1 MGMDASEMEDQAKMN
16 VLRIMNQVT
25 DKYMTEE
32 TLKLGEGL
40 SLKGGRLI
48 VASTDAGLINILE
61 QSSIKCYYIPGQL
74 LPVFTLNEVI
84 SKLKDIVRN
93 EGIDIIEA
101 MDDISA
107 VQGFFVSRGTGKDF
121 ITNFLTRRITWMD
134 RVIGWGKCVVVPT
147 KEAGRQL
154 IEAFRVPHHRL
165 RFIPLGIKVMDG
177 RTPQYQ
183 IPGADKTISVL
194 LNPLNIEENNL
205 DIVRIISRVSKFIPD
220 VKAVIFLT
228 HKKGEKKCREH
239 FLHMIKRYDAARV
252 VRIVEPYG
260 LHSEELYQS
269 GILLLND
276 CADITNLRFLIEAGG
291 RGTAVIARKERGALD
306 IINDGENG
314 LLVSWEDERTIVNT
328 LLRILRDRKLAGS
341 LAQNMKAYVI
351 QEYAHDRTISLR
363 LNLYDDIISAQK
375 ILVTEEEDNIS
386 KIITLC
392 SYLRAVKERFPRAR
406 IAVLG
411 ETKYRDIFKS
421 QGGVDE
427 VITRTKKYRGVL
439 RRRYTLIK
447 MLQRE
452 YYDIGINVRE
462 DRFSRLFLSLVCARR
477 IYHKREIPMSQEAG
491 FLLEISQ
498 SDKNYIEEFLS
509 DEWVGAGQGIM
520 GLNIGRE
527 KREIKTWGLENF
539 IRLSDEAARH
549 FSLRTVLTGSQGDL
563 MEAAEFVRLSRTRPI
578 NAVGKT
584 GLMELAALINRCC
597 LYVTTDTLPLYIACA
612 VDTPTIAISGPTDP
626 RAALSSLNNLVVV
639 RKAMRCS
646 PCNRKRCSDPACIY
660 TITPE
665 DVLECIK
672 KLNICSTAKIELEA
686 G

>member
-1 MGMDASEMEDQAKMN
+1 
-16 VLRIMNQVT
+16 
-25 DKYMTEE
+25 MTEE

-48 VASTDAGLINILE
+48 VASTDAGLINTLE
-61 QSSIKCYYIPGQL
+61 QAAIKCYYIPGQL
-74 LPVFTLNEVI
+74 LPIFTLNEVI

-107 VQGFFVSRGTGKDF
+107 VQGFFGARVTGKDF

-165 RFIPLGIKVMDG
+165 RFIPLGMKVMDG

-183 IPGADKTISVL
+183 IPGTDKSISIL
-194 LNPLNIEENNL
+194 LNPLNIEENNP
-205 DIVRIISRVSKFIPD
+205 DIVRIISKVSKFIPD
-220 VKAVIFLT
+220 VKATIFLT
-228 HKKGEKKCREH
+228 HKKGEKKHRAH
-239 FLHMIKRYDAARV
+239 FLHMIKRYDATRA

-260 LHSEELYQS
+260 LHSAELYQS

-276 CADITNLRFLIEAGG
+276 CADITNLRFLIEAGL
-291 RGTAVIARKERGALD
+291 RGVAVIARKERGALD

-328 LLRILRDRKLAGS
+328 LLKILRDRGLAAS
-341 LAQNMKAYVI
+341 LAKNMKAYVTR
-351 QEYAHDRTISLR
+351 EYDYDRTISLR
-363 LNLYDDIISAQK
+363 LNLYDEVLSAQK
-375 ILVTEEEDNIS
+375 ILVAEEEGNIK
-386 KIITLC
+386 KIITLFP
-392 SYLRAVKERFPRAR
+392 YLRAVKERFPRAH

-411 ETKYRDIFKS
+411 EAKYRNLFKS

-427 VITRTKKYRGVL
+427 VITRTKKNMGVL
-439 RRRYTLIK
+439 RRCYALIK
-447 MLQRE
+447 MLQKE

-462 DRFSRLFLSLVCARR
+462 DRFNRLFLSLVCARR
-477 IYHKREIPMSQEAG
+477 IYHKREIPMSQGAG
-491 FLLEISQ
+491 FRLEISQ
-498 SDKNYIEEFLS
+498 SHKNYIEEFLA

-520 GLNIGRE
+520 GLNIGRG
-527 KREIKTWGLENF
+527 KREVKTWGLENF
-539 IRLSDEAARH
+539 MRLTDEAARH
-549 FSLRTVLTGSQGDL
+549 FSLRTVLTGSQDDVVD
-563 MEAAEFVRLSRTRPI
+563 AAEFIRLSRTRPI

-584 GLMELAALINRCC
+584 SLMELAALINRCC

-612 VDTPTIAISGPTDP
+612 VGTPTIAISGPTDP
-626 RAALSSLNNLVVV
+626 RAALPSLDNLVVV

-646 PCNRKRCSDPACIY
+646 PCSRRKCSDPACIY

-672 KLNICSTAKIELEA
+672 KLNICSTTKIELEA